1 MSTTITKIV
10 GRSVLLVGLFALV
23 GIAVYGRGIEP
34 GVTFATYGVDLK
46 IDSEATYN
54 GFLVPSGT
62 WELKNLI
69 PGVDKFWNFDDIK
82 PGDYGENT
90 VSMHVENTDAWLCL
104 DFTNLN
110 QGENGVNGPESE
122 EDTEDGGELAEVMEF
137 FAWKDDGDNI
147 FELGEIPIFGTSTQS
162 AIDVINEQT
171 YTIGDAGGN
180 DFCEA
185 NQTCYVGIYWCTGD
199 LEVNLDTALI
209 TCDGS
214 MLGNE
219 TQTDSMTVDV
229 AIRALPAKENPRFLC
244 TGGFDEIEGCSP
256 GYWKQSQHFDDWA
269 LPYTPTTQFSAVFE
283 NAFPGKT
290 LLQVLGQGGGGL
302 NALGRQTVAALLNSA
317 NPDVDYTYTTAE
329 VISMFNSIFPGGD
342 YSSLKDDFE
351 LQNTIFCPLSNG
363 NDSIES

>member
-1 MSTTITKIV
+1 MCS
-10 GRSVLLVGLFALV
+10 S
-23 GIAVYGRGIEP
+23 
-34 GVTFATYGVDLK
+34 DL
-46 IDSEATYN
+46 
-54 GFLVPSGT
+54 
-62 WELKNLI
+62 
-69 PGVDKFWNFDDIK
+69 
-82 PGDYGENT
+82 
-90 VSMHVENTDAWLCL
+90 
-104 DFTNLN
+104 
-110 QGENGVNGPESE
+110 GENGVNGPESE

-269 LPYTPTTQFSAVFE
+269 LPYTPTTQFSIVFE